1 MQNSNYYKIIQVFIP
16 FFLII
21 LFLFIYSVN
30 FFKENWI
37 SFIKIQEHESLIKQK
52 QAFEISFSKFI
63 EDSIILSEITS
74 MYINEKSNIISS
86 DQYLGNLFLK
96 FAKNR
101 KSYDQIRYIDDSGQ
115 EIVRINY
122 NEKQCFLVDKEKLQN
137 KRFRDFFIDSIKCN
151 HRIYISK
158 FDLNIENNKIE
169 IPYKPVIRIICKV
182 INNKNEIKGIIVLNY
197 ICSIFFERLKKGF
210 AKEFNSQFYLINED
224 GYFLIGP
231 GNDSEFGFI
240 LKDRSSEI
248 MSKYYPDEWKYIK
261 SKEEGQIKGNNGL
274 VSFYSM
280 YSHIHDND
288 SNNNYSVKAL
298 EKWYLIS
305 IVNQKDLTPPWYIYT
320 KYIYLFINFFVFL
333 IIYLIERINYSKK
346 MNEKKIHDLS
356 RFPDENP
363 NPILRISENGKILY
377 SNKASSFLLNDWQLT
392 IGNDVTEKLKKII
405 DKCFKTGKS
414 HQQEFEYCK
423 GWISIVFTPII
434 DRHYVNIYGID
445 VSVLKQIEKE
455 LRDHQEHL
463 DELVMKRTDSLEQST
478 LQLKNKNKILKNAEK
493 ELKKSNFELK
503 QSLDEVKKLYRAVEQ
518 SPASV
523 VITNKKGIIEYV
535 NPKFSEVTGYS
546 FEEAIGNNPS
556 ILKSGDLPKS
566 FYKNLWATIL
576 SGKIWK
582 GDFINIT
589 KNGNEYWEHASISPI
604 LDDNGKITHFVAVKE
619 DVSLRKK
626 MEEDLIKAKL
636 NAEAANQAK
645 SDFLA
650 IMSHEIRTPL
660 NAIIGMSYLLVET
673 GLNKKQQEYISRI
686 QFAGKTLL
694 KIINDILD
702 FSKIEAGK
710 LELDFVT
717 FQIDELINNVYSI
730 ISFNAHDKG
739 INILLNYDN
748 KIPLNLIGDS
758 FRLSQVLINLASNA
772 VKFSDKGDVEIT
784 VQSKEINKENVKVKF
799 SVKDTGIGLSDD
811 QIKKLFNPFTQ
822 ANTSTTRQY
831 GGTGLGLAICKRLV
845 EAMGG
850 NLNVKSKLGHGSIF
864 YFTIDFTLDR
874 LIKNEKDIQPF
885 DLKQLSNISI
895 SNLQSKEVKKT
906 HTSIEKT
913 HTSIKKTDT
922 LINKIDNLKDSEL
935 IEWLNK
941 LEPFIK
947 NHQPKDCKKIINMIE
962 DKKVSND
969 IEDSFNKLINYIKK
983 YQFDNAQIILN
994 DIKQAIHN
1002 KKI

>member
-1 MQNSNYYKIIQVFIP
+1 MVVKKIIYYKIIQVFIP
-16 FFLII
+16 FFLI
-21 LFLFIYSVN
+21 FLFVFIYTVN

-37 SFIKIQEHESLIKQK
+37 SFIKIKELESLIKQK
-52 QAFEISFSKFI
+52 QAFEINFSKYI
-63 EDSIILSEITS
+63 EDSIILSDITS
-74 MYINEKSNIISS
+74 MYIDEKSNIISL
-86 DQYLGNLFLK
+86 DQYLGNIFLK
-96 FAKNR
+96 FAKIR
-101 KSYDQIRYIDDSGQ
+101 KTYDQIRYIDISGK
-115 EIVRINY
+115 EIVRVNY
-122 NEKQCFLVDKEKLQN
+122 NEKQCVLVDKEKLQN
-137 KRFRDFFIDSIKCN
+137 KIFRDYFVDSIKCN

-158 FDLNIENNKIE
+158 FDLNIENKKIE
-169 IPYKPVIRIICKV
+169 LPYKPIIRIICKV

-197 ICSIFFERLKKGF
+197 ICDLFFESLKKDF
-210 AKEFNSQFYLINED
+210 LKDFNSQFYLINED

-231 GNDSEFGFI
+231 NDESEFGFI
-240 LKDRSSEI
+240 LKNRSSEM
-248 MSKYYPDEWKYIK
+248 MSKYYPDEWKHIK
-261 SKEEGQIKGNNGL
+261 AKEEGQIKGNNGL
-274 VSFYSM
+274 VSFNSI
-280 YSHIHDND
+280 YSHIHDTD
-288 SNNNYSVKAL
+288 SNNNYSIMAL
-298 EKWYLIS
+298 EKWHLIS
-305 IVNQKDLTPPWYIYT
+305 IVSQKDLTPPWYIYT
-320 KYIYLFINFFVFL
+320 KYIYIFINFFAFL
-333 IIYLIERINYSKK
+333 IIYLNAKINYSKK
-346 MNEKKIHDLS
+346 MNA
-356 RFPDENP
+356 F
-363 NPILRISENGKILY
+363 
-377 SNKASSFLLNDWQLT
+377 
-392 IGNDVTEKLKKII
+392 
-405 DKCFKTGKS
+405 
-414 HQQEFEYCK
+414 
-423 GWISIVFTPII
+423 
-434 DRHYVNIYGID
+434 
-445 VSVLKQIEKE
+445 
-455 LRDHQEHL
+455 
-463 DELVMKRTDSLEQST
+463 LEQST
-478 LQLKNKNKILKNAEK
+478 TQLKNKNEMLKIAEK
-493 ELKKSNFELK
+493 DLKKSNFELK
-503 QSLDEVKKLYRAVEQ
+503 QSLDQVKKLYRAVEQ

-535 NPKFSEVTGYS
+535 NPKFTEVTGYS
-546 FEEAIGNNPS
+546 FGEAIGNNPN
-556 ILKSGDLPKS
+556 ILKSGNLPKS

-582 GDFINIT
+582 GDFINKT
-589 KNGNEYWEHASISPI
+589 KNGKDYWEHASISPI
-604 LDDNGKITHFVAVKE
+604 LDDNGKISHFVAVKE

-626 MEEDLIKAKL
+626 MEEDLINAKI

-673 GLNKKQQEYISRI
+673 DLNKKQQEYISRI

-717 FQIDELINNVYSI
+717 FQIDELINNIYSI

-739 INILLNYDN
+739 INLLLNYDN

-784 VQSKEINKENVKVKF
+784 VQAKEINNENVKVTF

-850 NLNVKSKLGHGSIF
+850 NINVKSKLGHGSIF
-864 YFTIDFTLDR
+864 YFTIDLKIDR
-874 LIKNEKDIQPF
+874 LIKNDEDIQPVN
-885 DLKQLSNISI
+885 LKQFSDMSI
-895 SNLQSKEVKKT
+895 SDLQSKEL
-906 HTSIEKT
+906 EKT
-913 HTSIKKTDT
+913 DNSIKKT
-922 LINKIDNLKDSEL
+922 DNLKDSEL

-969 IEDSFNKLINYIKK
+969 IEDSFNTLINYIKK

-994 DIKQAIHN
+994 DIKQAI
-1002 KKI
+1002 KK